1 MGLRDRIAEIDNVV
15 FDVLADTGH
24 IEGRAEPVLGMFSA
38 PWKQPQI
45 GRLNTALREPHF
57 IVRVADANGL
67 DKGQCVTIDLPEL
80 DGGGDYDLLQ
90 LEPTGDGLVSLILR
104 KRPRLLDQTPI

>member
-1 MGLRDRIAEIDNVV
+1 MGIRDLVADIDSVI

-45 GRLNTALREPHF
+45 GRLNTAIREPHF
-57 IVRVADANGL
+57 VVRVADSDGL
-67 DKGQCVTIDLPEL
+67 SKGQKVTIDVPEL

-90 LEPTGDGLVSLILR
+90 LEPSGDGLVSLILR
-104 KRPRLLDQTPI
+104 KRP

>member
-1 MGLRDRIAEIDNVV
+1 MGVRDLVADIDQVI
-15 FDVLADTGH
+15 FDMLADIGH

-45 GRLNTALREPHF
+45 GRLNTAIREPHF
-57 IVRVADANGL
+57 VVRVADSDGL
-67 DKGQCVTIDLPEL
+67 NKGLLVTVDLPAL

-90 LEPTGDGLVSLILR
+90 LEPGGDGLVALILR
-104 KRPRLLDQTPI
+104 KRP

>member
-1 MGLRDRIAEIDNVV
+1 MGIRDLVADIDSVI

-38 PWKQPQI
+38 PWKQPAFGKVQ
-45 GRLNTALREPHF
+45 TAIREPRF
-57 IVRVADANGL
+57 EIRVKDSDGL
-67 DKGQCVTIDLPEL
+67 SRGLRVTVDVPAL

-90 LEPTGDGLVSLILR
+90 LEPNGNGLVALILR
-104 KRPRLLDQTPI
+104 KRP